1 MDIRQLSYFLEVAKQ
16 ASFSKA
22 SVKLHLSQPTLSKV
36 VKSLEE
42 EIGMALF
49 DRSTRHIHLT
59 EAGEVVQA
67 QAQMIIHSMENL
79 LTAVADLS
87 QMKTGK
93 FTLGLPPVI
102 GSSFFPEI
110 IAQFHNLHPQIK
122 IELIEE
128 GGKLIERSLL
138 EGSIDLGFVV
148 LPVDEQLFEIVPII
162 QRELK
167 LVVNI
172 KHPLA
177 GRSQVTLQE
186 LHNESFILFRQ
197 GFALHDRVRE
207 ACIRKGFEPKISYES
222 TQWDLISEMV
232 IANLGISLLPET
244 ICTKLDPARI
254 CIIHEIE
261 PAVHWD
267 LAIIWAKNKYLSH
280 AARGWVEFVRDMFQV
295 N

>member
-1 MDIRQLSYFLEVAKQ
+1 MDIRQLSYFLEVAKEV
-16 ASFSKA
+16 SFSKA

-36 VKSLEE
+36 VKNLEE

-49 DRSTRHIHLT
+49 DRSTRRMHLT

-67 QAQMIIHSMENL
+67 QAQMIIQSMENL
-79 LTAVADLS
+79 LSAVADLS

-93 FTLGLPPVI
+93 FRLGLPPVI

-110 IAQFHNLHPQIK
+110 IAQFHALHPQIK

-138 EGSIDLGFVV
+138 EGNIDLGIVV

-177 GRSQVTLQE
+177 GRNKVNLQE
-186 LHNESFILFRQ
+186 LQNEAFILFRQ
-197 GFALHDRVRE
+197 GFAIHDRVRE
-207 ACIRKGFEPKISYES
+207 ACIRKGFEPNISYES
-222 TQWDLISEMV
+222 TQWDLMSEMV

-244 ICTKLDPARI
+244 ITAKLDPTRI
-254 CIIHEIE
+254 CIIPEIE
-261 PAVHWD
+261 PAVHWN
-267 LAIIWAKNKYLSH
+267 LGIIWAKNKYLSH
-280 AARGWVEFVRDMFQV
+280 AARGWIEFVRDRFQV

>member
-1 MDIRQLSYFLEVAKQ
+1 MDIRELSYFLEVAQ
-16 ASFSKA
+16 EASFSKA

-36 VKSLEE
+36 VKSLED

-49 DRSTRHIHLT
+49 DRSTRRIQLT
-59 EAGEVVQA
+59 EAGEIVQA
-67 QAQMIIHSMENL
+67 QAQMILHAMENL
-79 LTAVADLS
+79 HSAVADLS
-87 QMKTGK
+87 EMKTGK
-93 FTLGLPPVI
+93 FKLGLPPVI

-110 IAQFHNLHPQIK
+110 IAQFHALHPQIK
-122 IELIEE
+122 IELVEE

-138 EGSIDLGFVV
+138 EGSLDLGIVV

-167 LVVNI
+167 LVVNT

-177 GRSQVTLQE
+177 GSNTVSLQE
-186 LHNESFILFRQ
+186 LHNEAFILFRQ

-207 ACIRKGFEPKISYES
+207 ACIRNGFEPIISYES

-244 ICTKLDPARI
+244 ICAKLDPARI
-254 CIIHEIE
+254 CIIQEIE
-261 PAVHWD
+261 PAVHWN
-267 LAIIWAKNKYLSH
+267 LAVIWAKNKYLSH
-280 AARGWVEFVRDMFQV
+280 AARGWIEFVRDRFQA

>member
-22 SVKLHLSQPTLSKV
+22 SVALHLSQPTLSKV
-36 VKSLEE
+36 VKTLEE
-42 EIGMALF
+42 EIGMVLF
-49 DRSTRHIHLT
+49 DRSTRRIQLT

-67 QAQMIIHSMENL
+67 QAQLIIQSMENL
-79 LTAVADLS
+79 LSAVADLS

-110 IAQFHNLHPQIK
+110 IAQFHSLHPQIK
-122 IELIEE
+122 IELVEE
-128 GGKLIERSLL
+128 GGKVIERSLL
-138 EGSIDLGFVV
+138 EGRIDLGIVV
-148 LPVDEQLFEIVPII
+148 LPVDAQLFEIVPII

-167 LVVNI
+167 LVVNT

-177 GRSQVTLQE
+177 GRGKVTLLE
-186 LHNESFILFRQ
+186 LQNEAFILFRQ

-207 ACIRKGFEPKISYES
+207 ACIRSGFEPKISYES

-244 ICTKLDPARI
+244 ICSKLDPQRI
-254 CIIHEIE
+254 SIIHEIE
-261 PAVHWD
+261 PAVHWN

-280 AARGWVEFVRDMFQV
+280 AARGWIEFVRDTFQAD
-295 N
+295 